1 MASTAPYFDLR
12 LTPNR
17 SLDRR
22 HFRWL
27 IAGFGVIALLAGL
40 RFVAIGAWPILPFLL
55 LDVVLLWWAF
65 RVSYRTGRAFE
76 EVRLDDSALTVRKV
90 THTGVERR
98 VELEP
103 FWARVQLERQNADEN
118 RLWLASRGRRIAVG
132 YFLSPRE
139 REEIYDVIADG
150 LDRYRRGGTPS

>member
-1 MASTAPYFDLR
+1 MPYFDLR

-27 IAGFGVIALLAGL
+27 IAGFGAITLIAGL
-40 RFVAIGAWPILPFLL
+40 RFVALGAWPVVPFLL
-55 LDVVLLWWAF
+55 LDVVLLWLAF
-65 RVSYRTGRAFE
+65 RASYRAGRAFE

-90 THTGVERR
+90 AHTGTERR
-98 VELEP
+98 IELEP
-103 FWARVQLERQNADEN
+103 FWTRVQLDRPNADEN
-118 RLWLASRGRRIAVG
+118 RLWLASRGRRVAVG
-132 YFLSPRE
+132 YFLSPAE

-150 LDRYRRGGTPS
+150 LDRYRRGGPHS